1 MFRKPR
7 FTYKEVH
14 RFIQTEDPVEGL
26 EQEISYI
33 NNLYGKEGKDW
44 FLVEKI
50 FNMHKDPDGYY
61 SPVDVFDIILKSGD
75 RFQVD
80 FAKTSFFATDLIDKP
95 FRSK

>member
-50 FNMHKDPDGYY
+50 FNMVNSRTKCNT
-61 SPVDVFDIILKSGD
+61 VQ
-75 RFQVD
+75 RFMKHLVRRPESQ
-80 FAKTSFFATDLIDKP
+80 SF
-95 FRSK
+95 SWSEV